1 MRKFSN
7 INKVTIA
14 KYAIVGWQ
22 VILTSMFVVGFIRVV
37 VGLIMGEFAYVSIG
51 TY

>member
-1 MRKFSN
+1 MRKFNN

-22 VILTSMFVVGFIRVV
+22 AILTSMFVYGFIRVV
-37 VGLIMGEFAYVSIG
+37 IGLIMGEFTHVSIG
-51 TY
+51 AY